1 MRRILLASLATVSSV
16 GLLFAY
22 PTSHNASASSASTS
36 GSTAGSAAGG
46 SAVAAGSAGTAA
58 AAAGS
63 AASAGSG
70 STAAAAKTY
79 NGAAVDTRWGVVQ
92 VQITVQGGKVVAAQ
106 ALQYPNDNGHSQGI
120 NDYALPILN
129 AEAVKAGNSASID
142 AVGGA
147 TVTTGGYLTSLQ
159 SALDAAH
166 I

>member
-1 MRRILLASLATVSSV
+1 MRRNLVAVLGTLSSLVLL
-16 GLLFAY
+16 LLY
-22 PTSHNASASSASTS
+22 PTSHNAPVST
-36 GSTAGSAAGG
+36 GSAAGSG
-46 SAVAAGSAGTAA
+46 ASSGG
-58 AAAGS
+58 
-63 AASAGSG
+63 AASAGAASGASTASTATSGTG
-70 STAAAAKTY
+70 STGTKTY
-79 NGAAVDTRWGVVQ
+79 TGTEAQTQRGIVQ
-92 VQITVQGGKVVAAQ
+92 VRITVKGGKVTTSAAV
-106 ALQYPNDNGHSQGI
+106 QYPNDNGHSQGI

>member
-22 PTSHNASASSASTS
+22 PTSHNASASS
-36 GSTAGSAAGG
+36 GSPSGSAAG
-46 SAVAAGSAGTAA
+46 SAVAAGAA
-58 AAAGS
+58 STVAGS
-63 AASAGSG
+63 AATGSAASVGTGS
-70 STAAAAKTY
+70 AAKTY
-79 NGAAVDTRWGVVQ
+79 NGAAVNTQWGVVQ
-92 VQITVQGGKVVAAQ
+92 VQITVQGGTVVAAK

-147 TVTTGGYLTSLQ
+147 TVTTGGYVSSLQ